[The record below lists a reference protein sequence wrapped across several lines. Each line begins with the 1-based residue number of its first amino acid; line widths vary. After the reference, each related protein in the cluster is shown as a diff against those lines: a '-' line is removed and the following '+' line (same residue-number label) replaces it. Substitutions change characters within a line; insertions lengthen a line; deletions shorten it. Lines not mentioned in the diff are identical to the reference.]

1 LFRASFSS
9 EHPGEPLGQHRGVQ
23 LIGSEKLGV
32 FLSRSA
38 FRHFLGSA
46 ATYCQNEKRDALF
59 LVRQLRDPLC
69 TLLFTGQLGSDHS
82 EPPPG
87 SADDEEE
94 EEEEEE
100 EDEQE
105 EGDEASSLKQKRR
118 GRSSAGTTP
127 RAMHTRKSPRH
138 SLHATAESQAIS
150 ATPSPAPATAAAA
163 TPASPAAA
171 ESASRQ
177 SSLKRKKA
185 PSPERRRLRRK
196 GAASAASHERGGT
209 LTSPLTVSSTG
220 DEQPLPSQ
228 LSPAS
233 KRIAA
238 QRTKRAAPVSDE
250 DEDEEAK
257 QAVEFDQRPGYT
269 PPDDEDMLPA
279 PPAAAEREPGAS
291 EPAMPAAQLLAPAAS
306 QPLPQR
312 QQDEQRQQAQQPQ
325 QQQQPEP
332 QQQPMQQQLPVGA
345 PAMVAPIAQAA
356 PVPMFAAAP
365 AVPLAAAP
373 ALHPVAAAASIA
385 AAPVS
390 PPWPIVAAGGS
401 PSMAVPSVQ
410 PGYALFPLDE
420 QSSEQEVQNLD
431 QYISVRENQLEREW
445 QQVRLWKSQLV
456 QLLIRKSRAAANR

>member
-1 LFRASFSS
+1 
-9 EHPGEPLGQHRGVQ
+9 VQ

-32 FLSRSA
+32 FLSRGA

-82 EPPPG
+82 EPPPS
-87 SADDEEE
+87 SAEDEEE

-100 EDEQE
+100 EEVEE
-105 EGDEASSLKQKRR
+105 EGDEARSSKQKRR
-118 GRSSAGTTP
+118 GRSPAGTTP

-150 ATPSPAPATAAAA
+150 ATPSPAPAAAAAA

-171 ESASRQ
+171 EPASRQ

-196 GAASAASHERGGT
+196 GAASAAPHKRGGT

-238 QRTKRAAPVSDE
+238 QQAKRTAPVRDE
-250 DEDEEAK
+250 DEDEAK
-257 QAVEFDQRPGYT
+257 QAVEEFDQRPGYT
-269 PPDDEDMLPA
+269 PPDDEDMMPVS
-279 PPAAAEREPGAS
+279 PAAAEREPGAS
-291 EPAMPAAQLLAPAAS
+291 ESAMPAAQFLAPAAS
-306 QPLPQR
+306 QPLPQPQHEGER
-312 QQDEQRQQAQQPQ
+312 QQPKQPFQPQ
-325 QQQQPEP
+325 QQPVS
-332 QQQPMQQQLPVGA
+332 QQQPMQEQLPVGA
-345 PAMVAPIAQAA
+345 PAMDVPAAQAA
-356 PVPMFAAAP
+356 PVPMFVAAP

-373 ALHPVAAAASIA
+373 AIHPIAAAASVA

-390 PPWPIVAAGGS
+390 PPWPVAAAGAS
-401 PSMAVPSVQ
+401 PSAMAGPSVQ
-410 PGYALFPLDE
+410 PAYTVFPLDE

-431 QYISVRENQLEREW
+431 QYISVRENQLERES

-456 QLLIRKSRAAANR
+456 QLLIRKSRAAAAGIR